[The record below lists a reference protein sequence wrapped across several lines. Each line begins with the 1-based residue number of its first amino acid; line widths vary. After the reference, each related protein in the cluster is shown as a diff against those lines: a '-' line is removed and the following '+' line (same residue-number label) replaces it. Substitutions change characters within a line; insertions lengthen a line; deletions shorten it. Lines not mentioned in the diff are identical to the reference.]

1 MLLFAPIA
9 SGFRRVFR
17 LTFHSVLSLFSPR
30 GPCIQ
35 ILVVCLLSVTVFT
48 RAMEQ
53 VPDGSMTVHSAD
65 PVPFK
70 PHIYL
75 GEHHSEQG
83 EHRVLLYFSGQE
95 YLPRQS
101 GAVDPNQYKWTYL
114 GAAHFKDATTALQ
127 ALNQAEE
134 YANTESRRD
143 QSSDSQSGW
152 RYPLDILLCLRRSL
166 DPETTRRWLAELP
179 RPLAQWIDGKAELPL
194 PLRTLTKGQD
204 IRVLQCFSDKR
215 EERMVEE
222 GYLWIDI
229 LLISSDR
236 VRVVPST
243 PPVRVPLNR
252 HCRIHSIG
260 KIQNDIDIDQ
270 LRIHAKPEERE
281 FRSWPEIQ
289 KTMLDV
295 AKWKNAEDAWGE
307 ADEAAEA
314 HADAANAPS
323 GSRHYAKSA
332 LQEYKSIDG
341 SLYNLFKNGAM
352 TDDEMYHWV
361 TELRPDCVD
370 RLVRKIDAIVSK
382 RNKRVAHPPTSN

>member
-1 MLLFAPIA
+1 ML
-9 SGFRRVFR
+9 R
-17 LTFHSVLSLFSPR
+17 SVLSLFSPR
-30 GPCIQ
+30 GLCIQ
-35 ILVVCLLSVTVFT
+35 ILVGCLLSVTVFT

-65 PVPFK
+65 PVPSK
-70 PHIYL
+70 PR
-75 GEHHSEQG
+75 EHHSEQG

-179 RPLAQWIDGKAELPL
+179 RPLAQCRAAIAIKNVDQG
-194 PLRTLTKGQD
+194 T
-204 IRVLQCFSDKR
+204 SDER

-229 LLISSDR
+229 PLIVSELFHPR
-236 VRVVPST
+236 P
-243 PPVRVPLNR
+243 
-252 HCRIHSIG
+252 RIHSIG
-260 KIQNDIDIDQ
+260 KIQKDIDIDQ

-314 HADAANAPS
+314 HADAANAPG

-332 LQEYKSIDG
+332 LREYKSIDG
-341 SLYNLFKNGAM
+341 SLYNPKMGL
-352 TDDEMYHWV
+352 
-361 TELRPDCVD
+361 
-370 RLVRKIDAIVSK
+370 
-382 RNKRVAHPPTSN
+382 

>member
-1 MLLFAPIA
+1 
-9 SGFRRVFR
+9 
-17 LTFHSVLSLFSPR
+17 
-30 GPCIQ
+30 
-35 ILVVCLLSVTVFT
+35 
-48 RAMEQ
+48 MEQ

-65 PVPFK
+65 PVPSK

-204 IRVLQCFSDKR
+204 IRVLQCFSDER

-229 LLISSDR
+229 
-236 VRVVPST
+236 
-243 PPVRVPLNR
+243 PL
-252 HCRIHSIG
+252 
-260 KIQNDIDIDQ
+260 
-270 LRIHAKPEERE
+270 
-281 FRSWPEIQ
+281 
-289 KTMLDV
+289 
-295 AKWKNAEDAWGE
+295 
-307 ADEAAEA
+307 
-314 HADAANAPS
+314 
-323 GSRHYAKSA
+323 
-332 LQEYKSIDG
+332 
-341 SLYNLFKNGAM
+341 
-352 TDDEMYHWV
+352 
-361 TELRPDCVD
+361 
-370 RLVRKIDAIVSK
+370 IVSELF
-382 RNKRVAHPPTSN
+382 HPRPRSEFL